1 MIDLNE
7 SGNFIA
13 AIRKEK
19 GLTQTK
25 LAEKIQVSEKTVSKW
40 ECGKGFPDVAS
51 ILPLCEA
58 LDITS
63 NELLRAK
70 RLSQSEY
77 HESAQETALELINE
91 KKRNK
96 KQLWFAYALMLALV
110 VSGITILLLVA
121 YMPMPLWL
129 EILLL
134 VEALAMVIG
143 GCVIVC
149 FMDNDAG
156 YYECS
161 HCHHKYIPTYKQM
174 LFSMHMGRTRY
185 IKCPKCNKKTWSKK
199 TISKDKNN

>member
-40 ECGKGFPDVAS
+40 ECGKGFPDEAS

-63 NELLRAK
+63 NELLSAK

-77 HESAQETALELINE
+77 HKSAQETALELINE

-156 YYECS
+156 YYECP
-161 HCHHKYIPTYKQM
+161 HCHTRFKPTM
-174 LFSMHMGRTRY
+174 EEY
-185 IKCPKCNKKTWSKK
+185 IKGIRNLTTRKLKCPHCGEKTYCKKRLSKK
-199 TISKDKNN
+199 